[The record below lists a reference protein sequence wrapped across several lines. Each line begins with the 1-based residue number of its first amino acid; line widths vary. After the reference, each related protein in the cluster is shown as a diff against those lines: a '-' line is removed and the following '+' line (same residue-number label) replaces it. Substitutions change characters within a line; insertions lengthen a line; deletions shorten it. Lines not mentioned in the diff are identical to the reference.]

1 MGWLENLKAKIG
13 DDFELRVA
21 GRKPARAKTPRDTLL
36 QSIDDSIAFH
46 KDPSFRVASGRR
58 KNKEPDLVYKIDG
71 DQAAISLR
79 YSRVRLKLDGKSDE
93 LSVDKS
99 KLSDALAGLREGVAA
114 GEFDDQL
121 DKIKTKR
128 SSTAKVARSKKAK

>member
-1 MGWLENLKAKIG
+1 MGWLDNLKAKIG
-13 DDFELRVA
+13 DFELRVA

-58 KNKEPDLVYKIDG
+58 KNKEPNLVYKIDG
-71 DQAAISLR
+71 DQAAISVR
-79 YSRVRLKLDGKSDE
+79 YSRVRIKLDGKNSDE
-93 LSVDKS
+93 LFVSKS

-121 DKIKTKR
+121 DKIKSKR
-128 SSTAKVARSKKAK
+128 SSIAKAARSKKEK

>member
-1 MGWLENLKAKIG
+1 MGWLDNLKAKIG
-13 DDFELRVA
+13 GDFELRVA
-21 GRKPARAKTPRDTLL
+21 GRKAARGKTPRDTLL

-46 KDPSFRVASGRR
+46 QDPSFRVASGRR
-58 KNKEPDLVYKIDG
+58 KNKEPNLVYRLDG
-71 DQAAISLR
+71 NQAAISLR

-121 DKIKTKR
+121 NKIKADR
-128 SSTAKVARSKKAK
+128 VAAANASKAKRAR

>member
-13 DDFELRVA
+13 DFELRVA
-21 GRKPARAKTPRDTLL
+21 GRRPAQAKTPRDTLL

-46 KDPSFRVASGRR
+46 KDPSFVVGSGRR
-58 KNKEPDLVYKIDG
+58 KGKQPDLVYRIDG
-71 DQAAISLR
+71 EHAAISLR
-79 YSRVRLKLDGKSDE
+79 YSRVRLKLDRKSDE

-121 DKIKTKR
+121 DTIKGKR
-128 SSTAKVARSKKAK
+128 SSSAKAAKSKKAK